1 MNDTKENTDFLDFL
15 KDDFE
20 VMQVNR
26 HPAISEMEQH
36 LPSISKLSL
45 IAKNMTVEAS
55 EECSVALDVTSDI
68 RTLNKTLE
76 ELRKRATEPYR
87 KSVQMIND
95 AAKGLQ
101 EILNIAENEIKVK
114 IAIFQK
120 AEEVK
125 MAAAQESVK
134 ELSEKLGID
143 ILIPD
148 DARLMQSS
156 KASSYYKEVTT
167 FEIMDV
173 KLIPDIYW
181 IVDEKLIQRH
191 IDLGMQDIPGIKI
204 VKDKKFVVRRK

>member
-1 MNDTKENTDFLDFL
+1 MNDTKQDTDFLDFL

-36 LPSISKLSL
+36 LPTISKLSL
-45 IAKNMTVEAS
+45 IAKNMSVETQ
-55 EECSVALDVTSDI
+55 EECSVALDVTSDV

-76 ELRKRATEPYR
+76 DLRKKAIEPYR

-95 AAKGLQ
+95 ASKGLQ
-101 EILNIAENEIKVK
+101 EILNIAENEIKIK

-120 AEEVK
+120 AEEAK

-148 DARLMQSS
+148 EARLMQSS

-167 FEIMDV
+167 FEIVDV

-181 IVDEKLIQRH
+181 VVDEKLIQRH
-191 IDLGMQDIPGIKI
+191 IDLGMQDIPGVRI